1 LKKKILNSLK
11 IVGFIL
17 IGVVLFW
24 LVYRNQDITTIK
36 ESIIN
41 ANYWWLGLSI
51 ILGIMS
57 HTSRVLRWQLL
68 INPLGYK
75 PRNTTLFYSVMVMYL
90 SNLAVPRSGEFVRCS
105 IVNRYEK
112 VPFTALLGTVVTER
126 IIDVIIL
133 AFLTI
138 FVLIFQSSVLFNFL
152 KNNPD
157 SQQTLDNLSN
167 YVWIF
172 GLLAVL
178 GILFILLLIVYR
190 KRIKQT
196 KIYLKFQKIISNF
209 IDGLKSFKTVEKK
222 GLFLFHSIF
231 IWLLYVIMLIVAF
244 KAFESTS
251 ELGFMAAL
259 TVFVMSA
266 FGTVFPSPGG
276 IGSYHFMVR
285 ETLFIYGVSRAN
297 GLAFAFLAHGTQLI
311 LFLVFGLISLLI
323 ISALKSIDSKIEKE
337 LT

>member
-1 LKKKILNSLK
+1 MKKKILNSLK